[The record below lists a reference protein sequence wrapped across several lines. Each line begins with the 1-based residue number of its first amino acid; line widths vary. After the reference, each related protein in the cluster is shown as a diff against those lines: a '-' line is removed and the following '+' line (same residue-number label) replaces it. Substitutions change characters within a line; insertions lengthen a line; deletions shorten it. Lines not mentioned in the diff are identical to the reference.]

1 MEEGEKSMTR
11 AQQRLSFIL
20 LALGCLGVAAG
31 ISLYALRGNVSYYYT
46 PTEIHKMRAQ
56 KDKRVDPGAELR
68 VGGLVRKGTY
78 TKNELSHY
86 FAVTD
91 LKADIRIEYTG
102 ILPDLFRE
110 GQGIVA
116 HGSFDDRKIF
126 YAISLVA
133 KHDEKYTPPEMKKTL
148 SKEYYQGYDAMEK
161 AEEDAQKAVRP

>member
-1 MEEGEKSMTR
+1 MTR

-20 LALGCLGVAAG
+20 MVLACLAVAAG

-46 PTEIHKMRAQ
+46 PSEIHKMRAQ
-56 KDKRVDPGAELR
+56 KDKRVDAGAELR

-78 TKNELSHY
+78 TTSGTGHY
-86 FAVTD
+86 FAITD
-91 LKADIRIEYTG
+91 LKADIRVEYTG

-126 YAISLVA
+126 YATTLVA
-133 KHDEKYTPPEMKKTL
+133 KHDEKYTPPEIRKTL
-148 SKEYYQGYDAMEK
+148 PKEYYQGYDAMEK
-161 AEEDAQKAVRP
+161 AAEDAEKAVNP